1 MEKLN
6 WGIIG
11 LGRIADSFSNGFF
24 DAKNANLIAVAS
36 RDNKKLYKYKET
48 FNLETKFL
56 FNNYY
61 DLIKCKD
68 VDIIYLALPNNLHY
82 YWALKIIENN
92 KNILLEK
99 PATLSVLEAVSISKS
114 LEGKDL
120 FFTEAYM
127 YRYLPQIKVLIE
139 ILKNQELGR
148 VFSIESSFGI
158 NLLTKKKFFF
168 FNKKKK
174 INLNDRKFKKELGG
188 GSIYDLGCY
197 TTSFSL
203 LINSI
208 LNNDT
213 ENNFIITDI
222 SREIGDTGVD
232 INSRA
237 KLNFDNNLISD
248 IYCSFKKNFGSQ
260 SVIRAEKGDI
270 ILPDTW
276 KGQDIIIEYKNKNK
290 NKKSIKFENK
300 KNIYTYQIEQIS
312 SNLLNGI
319 TKSLFPVMD
328 ISETI
333 TNIKIVEG
341 WLNNPEKNET
351 N

>member
-36 RDNKKLYKYKET
+36 GDNKKLQKYKEL
-48 FNLETKFL
+48 FNLENKFL
-56 FNNYY
+56 FNNYD

-99 PATLSVLEAVSISKS
+99 PATLSVLEALSISKN

-120 FFTEAYM
+120 FFTEAFM
-127 YRYLPQIKVLIE
+127 YRYLPQIKVLID
-139 ILKNQELGR
+139 IIKSQELGKI
-148 VFSIESSFGI
+148 FSMESSFGT

-168 FNKKKK
+168 INKKKK
-174 INLNDRKFKKELGG
+174 INIDDRKFKKELGG

-208 LNNDT
+208 LNKNT
-213 ENNFIITDI
+213 KNNFIISDI
-222 SREIGDTGVD
+222 IREIGETGVD
-232 INSRA
+232 INSSA
-237 KLNFDNNLISD
+237 KLNFENKLISY
-248 IYCSFKKNFGSQ
+248 IKCSFKKNLGSQ
-260 SVIRAEKGDI
+260 TIIRGEKGEI

-276 KGQDIIIEYKNKNK
+276 KGQDIIIEFK
-290 NKKSIKFENK
+290 NKKKKIINFENK

-312 SNLLNGI
+312 SNLLNGV

-333 TNIKIVEG
+333 SNIKVIEG
-341 WLNNPEKNET
+341 WLNNSEKNEAH
-351 N
+351 

>member
-36 RDNKKLYKYKET
+36 RDNKKLQKYKET

-82 YWALKIIENN
+82 YWASKIIENN

-99 PATLSVLEAVSISKS
+99 PATLSVFEAVSISKS

-120 FFTEAYM
+120 LFTEAYM

-139 ILKNQELGR
+139 ILKSQELGE
-148 VFSIESSFGI
+148 VFSMESSFGI
-158 NLLTKKKFFF
+158 NLLTKKKFYF

-174 INLNDRKFKKELGG
+174 INLDDRKFKKELGG

-208 LNNDT
+208 INKNA
-213 ENNFIITDI
+213 NNFIISNI
-222 SREIGDTGVD
+222 IREIGETGVD
-232 INSRA
+232 VNSSA
-237 KLNFDNNLISD
+237 KLKFDNEFISN
-248 IYCSFKKNFGSQ
+248 IYCSFKENLGSQ
-260 SVIRAEKGDI
+260 TVIKAEKGNI
-270 ILPDTW
+270 IIPDTW
-276 KGQDIIIEYKNKNK
+276 KGQDIIVKYKNE
-290 NKKSIKFENK
+290 KKKIINFKNK

-312 SNLLNGI
+312 SNLLDGI
-319 TKSLFPVMD
+319 TKPNFPVMN

-333 TNIKIVEG
+333 SNIKIIEG
-341 WLNNPEKNET
+341 WLNN
-351 N
+351 

>member
-36 RDNKKLYKYKET
+36 RDNKKLQKYKET

-82 YWALKIIENN
+82 YWASKIIENN

-99 PATLSVLEAVSISKS
+99 PATLSVFEAVSISKS

-139 ILKNQELGR
+139 ILKSQELGE
-148 VFSIESSFGI
+148 VFSMETSFGI
-158 NLLTKKKFFF
+158 NLLTKKKFYF

-174 INLNDRKFKKELGG
+174 INLDDRKFKKELGG

-208 LNNDT
+208 LNKNT
-213 ENNFIITDI
+213 NNFIISNIT
-222 SREIGDTGVD
+222 REIGETGVD
-232 INSRA
+232 VNSSA
-237 KLNFDNNLISD
+237 KLKFDNEFISN
-248 IYCSFKKNFGSQ
+248 IYCSFKENLGSQ
-260 SVIRAEKGDI
+260 TVIKAEKGNI
-270 ILPDTW
+270 IIPDTW
-276 KGQDIIIEYKNKNK
+276 KGQDIIVKYKNE
-290 NKKSIKFENK
+290 KKKIINFKNK

-319 TKSLFPVMD
+319 TKPNFPVMN

-333 TNIKIVEG
+333 SNIKIIEC
-341 WLNNPEKNET
+341 WLNNSEKNET
-351 N
+351 Y

>member
-36 RDNKKLYKYKET
+36 RDNKKLQKYKET

-99 PATLSVLEAVSISKS
+99 PATLSVFEAVSISKS

-120 FFTEAYM
+120 LFTEAYM

-139 ILKNQELGR
+139 ILKSQELGE
-148 VFSIESSFGI
+148 VFSMESSFGI
-158 NLLTKKKFFF
+158 NLLTKKKFYF

-174 INLNDRKFKKELGG
+174 INLDDRKFKKELCG

-208 LNNDT
+208 LNNNT
-213 ENNFIITDI
+213 NNFIISNIT
-222 SREIGDTGVD
+222 REIGETGVD
-232 INSRA
+232 VNSSA
-237 KLNFDNNLISD
+237 KLKFDNEFISN
-248 IYCSFKKNFGSQ
+248 IYCSFKENLGSQ
-260 SVIRAEKGDI
+260 TVIKGEKGDI

-276 KGQDIIIEYKNKNK
+276 KGQDIIIEYKNK

>member
-36 RDNKKLYKYKET
+36 RDNKKLQKYKET

-82 YWALKIIENN
+82 YWASKIIENN

-99 PATLSVLEAVSISKS
+99 PATLSVFEAVSISKS

-120 FFTEAYM
+120 LFTEAYM

-139 ILKNQELGR
+139 ILKSQELGE
-148 VFSIESSFGI
+148 VFSMETSFGI
-158 NLLTKKKFFF
+158 NLLTKKKFYF

-174 INLNDRKFKKELGG
+174 INLDERRFKKELGG
-188 GSIYDLGCY
+188 GCIYDLGCY

-208 LNNDT
+208 INKNV
-213 ENNFIITDI
+213 NNFVISNII
-222 SREIGDTGVD
+222 REIGETGVD
-232 INSRA
+232 VNSSA
-237 KLNFDNNLISD
+237 KLKFDNEFISN
-248 IYCSFKKNFGSQ
+248 ICCSFKENLGSQ
-260 SVIRAEKGDI
+260 TLIKAEKGDI
-270 ILPDTW
+270 IIPDTW
-276 KGQDIIIEYKNKNK
+276 MGQDIIVKYKNE
-290 NKKSIKFENK
+290 KK
-300 KNIYTYQIEQIS
+300 
-312 SNLLNGI
+312 
-319 TKSLFPVMD
+319 
-328 ISETI
+328 
-333 TNIKIVEG
+333 KI
-341 WLNNPEKNET
+341 NNF
-351 N
+351 

>member
-36 RDNKKLYKYKET
+36 RDNKKLQKYKET

-82 YWALKIIENN
+82 YWASKIIENN

-99 PATLSVLEAVSISKS
+99 PATLSVFEAVSISKS

-120 FFTEAYM
+120 LFTEAYM

-139 ILKNQELGR
+139 ILKSQELGE
-148 VFSIESSFGI
+148 VFSMESSFGI
-158 NLLTKKKFFF
+158 NLLTKKKFYF

-174 INLNDRKFKKELGG
+174 INLDDRKFKKELGG

-208 LNNDT
+208 INKNANNV
-213 ENNFIITDI
+213 IISNI
-222 SREIGDTGVD
+222 IREIGETGVD
-232 INSRA
+232 VNSSA
-237 KLNFDNNLISD
+237 KLKFDNEFISN
-248 IYCSFKKNFGSQ
+248 IYCSFKENLGSQ
-260 SVIRAEKGDI
+260 TVIKAEKGNI
-270 ILPDTW
+270 IIPDTW
-276 KGQDIIIEYKNKNK
+276 KGQEIIIKYKNEKEKIINFK
-290 NKKSIKFENK
+290 NK

-312 SNLLNGI
+312 SNLLDGI
-319 TKSLFPVMD
+319 TKPNFPVMN

-333 TNIKIVEG
+333 SNIKIIEG
-341 WLNNPEKNET
+341 WLNN
-351 N
+351 

>member
-36 RDNKKLYKYKET
+36 RDNKKLHKYKEK
-48 FNLETKFL
+48 FNLDTKFL

-61 DLIKCKD
+61 DLIKCKN

-82 YWALKIIENN
+82 YWASKIIENN

-114 LEGKDL
+114 LESKDL
-120 FFTEAYM
+120 FFTEAFM

-139 ILKNQELGR
+139 ILKSQELGE
-148 VFSIESSFGI
+148 VFSMESSFGI

-168 FNKKKK
+168 FIKKKK
-174 INLNDRKFKKELGG
+174 INLDDRKFKKELGG

-203 LINSI
+203 LVNSI
-208 LNNDT
+208 LNKNT
-213 ENNFIITDI
+213 NNYIISNI
-222 SREIGDTGVD
+222 IREIGETGVD
-232 INSRA
+232 VNSSA
-237 KLNFDNNLISD
+237 KLEFDNKFISN
-248 IYCSFKKNFGSQ
+248 IHCSFKENLGSQ
-260 SVIRAEKGDI
+260 TVIKGEKGDI

-276 KGQDIIIEYKNKNK
+276 KGHNIIIKYKNE
-290 NKKSIKFENK
+290 KKKIIKFENK

-312 SNLLNGI
+312 SNLLDGI
-319 TKSLFPVMD
+319 TKPKFPVMN

-333 TNIKIVEG
+333 SNIKIIEG
-341 WLNNPEKNET
+341 WLNNSEKNET
-351 N
+351 Y

>member
-36 RDNKKLYKYKET
+36 RDNKKLQKYKET

-82 YWALKIIENN
+82 YWASKIIENN

-139 ILKNQELGR
+139 ILKSQELGE
-148 VFSIESSFGI
+148 VFSMESSFGI
-158 NLLTKKKFFF
+158 NLLTKKKFYFF
-168 FNKKKK
+168 KKKK
-174 INLNDRKFKKELGG
+174 K
-188 GSIYDLGCY
+188 
-197 TTSFSL
+197 
-203 LINSI
+203 LI
-208 LNNDT
+208 
-213 ENNFIITDI
+213 
-222 SREIGDTGVD
+222 
-232 INSRA
+232 
-237 KLNFDNNLISD
+237 
-248 IYCSFKKNFGSQ
+248 
-260 SVIRAEKGDI
+260 
-270 ILPDTW
+270 
-276 KGQDIIIEYKNKNK
+276 
-290 NKKSIKFENK
+290 
-300 KNIYTYQIEQIS
+300 
-312 SNLLNGI
+312 
-319 TKSLFPVMD
+319 
-328 ISETI
+328 
-333 TNIKIVEG
+333 
-341 WLNNPEKNET
+341 
-351 N
+351 

>member
-11 LGRIADSFSNGFF
+11 LGRIADSFSRGFF

-36 RDNKKLYKYKET
+36 RDNEKLHKYKET

-82 YWALKIIENN
+82 YWASKIIENN

-99 PATLSVLEAVSISKS
+99 PATLSVFEAVSISKS

-120 FFTEAYM
+120 LFTEAYM

-139 ILKNQELGR
+139 ILKSQELGE
-148 VFSIESSFGI
+148 VFSMESSFGI
-158 NLLTKKKFFF
+158 NLLTKKKFYF

-174 INLNDRKFKKELGG
+174 INLDDRKFKKELGG
-188 GSIYDLGCY
+188 GSIYDLGGY

-208 LNNDT
+208 INKNANNV
-213 ENNFIITDI
+213 IISNI
-222 SREIGDTGVD
+222 IREIGETGVD
-232 INSRA
+232 VNSSA
-237 KLNFDNNLISD
+237 KLKFDNEFISN
-248 IYCSFKKNFGSQ
+248 IYCSFKENLGSQ
-260 SVIRAEKGDI
+260 TVIKAEKGNI
-270 ILPDTW
+270 IIPDTW
-276 KGQDIIIEYKNKNK
+276 KGQDIIVKYKNE
-290 NKKSIKFENK
+290 KKKIINFKNK

-312 SNLLNGI
+312 SNLLDGI
-319 TKSLFPVMD
+319 TKPNFPVMN
-328 ISETI
+328 IGETI
-333 TNIKIVEG
+333 SNIKIIEG
-341 WLNNPEKNET
+341 WLNN
-351 N
+351 

>member
-11 LGRIADSFSNGFF
+11 LGRIADIFSYGFF

-36 RDNKKLYKYKET
+36 HDNKKLHKYKET
-48 FNLETKFL
+48 FNIETKFL

-82 YWALKIIENN
+82 YWASKIIENN

-139 ILKNQELGR
+139 ILKSQELGE
-148 VFSIESSFGI
+148 VFSMESSFGI
-158 NLLTKKKFFF
+158 NLLTKKKFYF

-174 INLNDRKFKKELGG
+174 INLDDRKFKKELGG

-208 LNNDT
+208 INNNT
-213 ENNFIITDI
+213 NNFIISNI
-222 SREIGDTGVD
+222 IREIGETGVD
-232 INSRA
+232 VNSSA
-237 KLNFDNNLISD
+237 KLKFDNEFISN
-248 IYCSFKKNFGSQ
+248 IYCSFKENLGSQ
-260 SVIRAEKGDI
+260 TVIKGEKGDI

-276 KGQDIIIEYKNKNK
+276 KGQDIIIKYKNE
-290 NKKSIKFENK
+290 KKKIIKFENK

-312 SNLLNGI
+312 SNLLDGI
-319 TKSLFPVMD
+319 TKPKFPVMN

-333 TNIKIVEG
+333 SNIKIIEG
-341 WLNNPEKNET
+341 WLNNSEKNET
-351 N
+351 Y

>member
-11 LGRIADSFSNGFF
+11 LGRIADSFSNGFL

-36 RDNKKLYKYKET
+36 RDNKKLQKYKEIYK
-48 FNLETKFL
+48 LESKFL
-56 FNNYY
+56 FDNYD

-68 VDIIYLALPNNLHY
+68 IDIIYLALPNNLHY
-82 YWALKIIENN
+82 YWASKIIENN

-99 PATLSVLEAVSISKS
+99 PATLSVLEAVSIAKS

-120 FFTEAYM
+120 FFTEAFM
-127 YRYLPQIKVLIE
+127 YRYLPQIKFLIE
-139 ILKNQELGR
+139 ILKSQELGK
-148 VFSIESSFGI
+148 VFSMESSFGV
-158 NLLTKKKFFF
+158 NLFTKKKFYF

-174 INLNDRKFKKELGG
+174 INLDDRKFKKELGG

-208 LNNDT
+208 VNKNR
-213 ENNFIITDI
+213 NNFIISNIT
-222 SREIGDTGVD
+222 REIGETGVD
-232 INSRA
+232 VNSSA
-237 KLNFDNNLISD
+237 KLKFDNKFISN
-248 IYCSFKKNFGSQ
+248 IYCSFKENLGSQ
-260 SVIRAEKGDI
+260 TIIKAEKGYI
-270 ILPDTW
+270 IIPDTW
-276 KGQDIIIEYKNKNK
+276 KGQDIIINHKNEKRK
-290 NKKSIKFENK
+290 VIKFENK

-312 SNLLNGI
+312 SNLLDGI
-319 TKSLFPVMD
+319 TKPNFPVMN

-333 TNIKIVEG
+333 LNIKIIEG
-341 WLNNPEKNET
+341 WLNNSEKNET
-351 N
+351 H